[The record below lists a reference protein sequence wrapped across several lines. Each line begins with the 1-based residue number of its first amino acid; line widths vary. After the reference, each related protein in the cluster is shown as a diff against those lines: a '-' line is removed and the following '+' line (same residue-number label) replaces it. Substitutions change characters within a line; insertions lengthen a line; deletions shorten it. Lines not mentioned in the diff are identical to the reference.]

1 MYIVKVILMPL
12 LKNMSHQKV
21 YILILFVVDGKVGKS
36 TLLKKN
42 VKQIEFIQEVVLVKV
57 STLNVSVMEKTIF
70 FSRKKTLSL
79 ALLK

>member
-36 TLLKKN
+36 TLLKETSNKLNLFKKQFGKSIYAECLGNGKN
-42 VKQIEFIQEVVLVKV
+42 
-57 STLNVSVMEKTIF
+57 NIF
-70 FSRKKTLSL
+70 FQEKDTQLSL
-79 ALLK
+79 A

>member
-36 TLLKKN
+36 ALLKKTSN
-42 VKQIEFIQEVVLVKV
+42 K
-57 STLNVSVMEKTIF
+57 LNLF
-70 FSRKKTLSL
+70 KK
-79 ALLK
+79 